1 MKNFIIPLTLILA
14 LACGGGQPEQ
24 IKEEKQ
30 PRFQAVMSEGVVIGY
45 NYEDKEE
52 DKLIFI
58 PVDEMPPAAPLTL
71 GE

>member
-1 MKNFIIPLTLILA
+1 MKNLIIPLTLILA

-24 IKEEKQ
+24 QIKEEKRS
-30 PRFQAVMSEGVVIGY
+30 RFQAVMAEGVVIGY
-45 NYEDKEE
+45 NYEEE
-52 DKLIFI
+52 EKVIFI